1 MVTLMTWEKAEL
13 LRSNTIF
20 KEKKIITNRIAGSLF
35 ILTEKSRQYV
45 ISNGCGGAQGVSGPI
60 VLTTELFKGN
70 ENSEANP
77 QACNTFSETE
87 TTKTSLGFCVISSTI
102 LDNVSIDLESNID
115 REDVSGDAQ
124 PL

>member
-1 MVTLMTWEKAEL
+1 M
-13 LRSNTIF
+13 
-20 KEKKIITNRIAGSLF
+20 
-35 ILTEKSRQYV
+35 
-45 ISNGCGGAQGVSGPI
+45 SGPI

-77 QACNTFSETE
+77 QACNTFYETE

-102 LDNVSIDLESNID
+102 LANVSIDLESNID